1 MSVTEVKLKYK
12 LNISQE
18 KKCQCRL
25 GLGTHWYK
33 QKRQRNAS
41 VVVKTTNLRKK
52 IFDSFHRLKFYLEWK
67 DINHRYFKK
76 FFIRFL
82 KIRGQCSF
90 EICTPHLKSSIS
102 PLHPQLS
109 ILNPWSSIHQSW
121 KFWRLRMKFPVDT
134 VNLLL
139 Q

>member
-33 QKRQRNAS
+33 QKRHQNTS
-41 VVVKTTNLRKK
+41 IVVKTTNLRKK

-67 DINHRYFKK
+67 DISHRHFKII
-76 FFIRFL
+76 FIHFL
-82 KIRGQCSF
+82 NIRGNTVLRYASHILTLPYHPYILHSPFSILDPQSTNLESF
-90 EICTPHLKSSIS
+90 E
-102 PLHPQLS
+102 
-109 ILNPWSSIHQSW
+109 
-121 KFWRLRMKFPVDT
+121 D
-134 VNLLL
+134 
-139 Q
+139 